1 MASNYKIPPTLGPET
16 AYDSWK
22 SEIAMWR
29 LVTDLKPE
37 KQALAVVLSLAGQA
51 RQKALE
57 ISVDDLNKD
66 TGMKTLLEALDKIFL
81 ADEVDLAYAA
91 YTRFDQFKKCDEM
104 TMVEYINEY
113 ERLYNQCRQKHAMTL
128 PDAVL
133 SFKLLDSSHLSMSER
148 RLALTAARDLQFES
162 MKAAL
167 KRIFGNGL
175 PKTSD
180 SESAFYTVRQS
191 KSNRSSRRVWKKQG
205 GAVRD
210 NLTVAD
216 TSDAD
221 SSGGKLKKNPTNKFG
236 KTSRCVI
243 CQSIYHWKKDC
254 PHQQQVYLLQQDK
267 QDSDE
272 ECNLTLYTSLNTAE
286 IFMIEARAAAVLDTA
301 CTKTVCGQKRLED
314 YQSRIGRSVASIPSQ
329 KTFRFGDGKI
339 VKSRELVTLPARI
352 GTTDC
357 NISAE
362 VVEADIPLLLSK
374 SSLQKAGAVLDL
386 KNNTVEMFNK
396 PIDFELTSSGHY
408 CVNILPETV
417 AEHGEFSSD
426 IIPEDEVLIL
436 EETMTTDEKRK
447 VLVKLHWQFG
457 HATADKLKKLLTSA
471 GCVLSTDV
479 CQLLQELVTQ
489 CDTCQKYK
497 RTPPRPS
504 VCLPLASDFND
515 TVAVDL
521 HELEHGTWY
530 LHIIDIFTRFSA
542 GCIMKTKRASEFVT
556 KFLRDA
562 THVWG
567 KNRKTGNK
575 YSCHQLPFPSYP
587 NLFRPTS
594 PQLSLIATNGA

>member
-37 KQALAVVLSLAGQA
+37 KQALAVTLSLAGQA

-133 SFKLLDSSHLSMSER
+133 SFKLLDSSNLSMSER

-180 SESAFYTVRQS
+180 SESESAFYTVRQS
-191 KSNRSSRRVWKKQG
+191 KSNRSSQRVWKKQG

-254 PHQQQVYLLQQDK
+254 PHQQQVYLLQQDE

-272 ECNLTLYTSLNTAE
+272 ECNLTLYTSLNTAK
-286 IFMIEARAAAVLDTA
+286 IFMKPEQQLYLTLLVRKLCVDKSGW
-301 CTKTVCGQKRLED
+301 KTINHG
-314 YQSRIGRSVASIPSQ
+314 
-329 KTFRFGDGKI
+329 
-339 VKSRELVTLPARI
+339 LV
-352 GTTDC
+352 
-357 NISAE
+357 E
-362 VVEADIPLLLSK
+362 VWLLSQVKRHSDLGMEK
-374 SSLQKAGAVLDL
+374 S
-386 KNNTVEMFNK
+386 
-396 PIDFELTSSGHY
+396 
-408 CVNILPETV
+408 
-417 AEHGEFSSD
+417 
-426 IIPEDEVLIL
+426 
-436 EETMTTDEKRK
+436 
-447 VLVKLHWQFG
+447 
-457 HATADKLKKLLTSA
+457 
-471 GCVLSTDV
+471 
-479 CQLLQELVTQ
+479 
-489 CDTCQKYK
+489 
-497 RTPPRPS
+497 
-504 VCLPLASDFND
+504 
-515 TVAVDL
+515 
-521 HELEHGTWY
+521 
-530 LHIIDIFTRFSA
+530 
-542 GCIMKTKRASEFVT
+542 
-556 KFLRDA
+556 
-562 THVWG
+562 
-567 KNRKTGNK
+567 
-575 YSCHQLPFPSYP
+575 
-587 NLFRPTS
+587 
-594 PQLSLIATNGA
+594 